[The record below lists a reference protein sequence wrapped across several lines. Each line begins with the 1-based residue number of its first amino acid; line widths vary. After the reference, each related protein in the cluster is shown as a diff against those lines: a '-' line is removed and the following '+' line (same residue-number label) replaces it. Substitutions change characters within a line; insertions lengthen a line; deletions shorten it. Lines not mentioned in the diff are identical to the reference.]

1 MSLVALSEL
10 LGAPVHDATGT
21 VRGRVREI
29 AVAPQDHPTRIA
41 YIIVKTPGGERLLP
55 ADDVKSCGGA
65 VCTVTESAQWRAYTP
80 SDGVLLLKRDLL
92 DQQIID
98 VHGRKVVR
106 VNDVELE
113 STPTNGHVL
122 LNVVAVDVGARGA
135 IRRLS
140 RGVVPSSTLRL
151 LLEKIPPRVI
161 PWQFVDLLETDP
173 ARRVKLKIAHKGLAR
188 LHPADIADIVEDLS
202 AAEREAVFETI
213 DEEVA
218 AETLEELD
226 PAVKVSVVESLDND
240 RAADIV
246 EEMDPD
252 AAADLLGGLGEE
264 QSGEILKEMQ
274 PAERREVTELLE
286 FGEHTAAGRMTTDFV
301 AVPESGVVDDA
312 IEALKAFEGGHE
324 ALATIYLTGPAQ
336 KLSGAV
342 PLVKIAI
349 SSPAVQLSH
358 LSEPYIACAPD
369 TPQDEVAALFD
380 KYNLVTLAVV
390 DEYGRL
396 AGIITADDVITMLRH
411 RDGTSSSGASF
422 PSSSRGSSSWR
433 ARRRCTGAVTT
444 TSRTLRMRHRR
455 CDRWPANTHT
465 SCSPPDCSTRRSL
478 LRRFFRSRR
487 RTRSAKGWD
496 SSLVST
502 RSSMR
507 RRCSTGST
515 RCSLSPGPASC

>member
-10 LGAPVHDATGT
+10 LGATVRDATGT
-21 VRGRVREI
+21 VRGRVREL

-41 YIIVKTPGGERLLP
+41 FLIIKTPGGERALP
-55 ADDVKSCGGA
+55 AGDLKSSGST
-65 VCTVTESAQWRAYTP
+65 VRTVTESSQWGAHTP

-113 STPTNGHVL
+113 STPVNGHVL

-140 RGVVPSSTLRL
+140 KGVVPAFTLRL

-173 ARRVKLKIAHKGLAR
+173 ARRVKLKIAYEGLAK
-188 LHPADIADIVEDLS
+188 LHPADIADIVEDLP

-213 DEEVA
+213 DEGVA

-226 PAVKVSVVESLDND
+226 PDVKVSVVESLDKD

-246 EEMDPD
+246 QEMDPD
-252 AAADLLGGLGEE
+252 AAADLLGDLAEE
-264 QSGEILKEMQ
+264 HSGEILREMH
-274 PAERREVTELLE
+274 PEERREVTQLLE
-286 FGEHTAAGRMTTDFV
+286 FGQHTAAGRMTTEFI

-312 IEALKAFEGGHE
+312 IEALKTFEGGRE
-324 ALATIYLTGPAQ
+324 ALATIYLTGPSRR
-336 KLSGAV
+336 LSGAV

-349 SSPAVQLSH
+349 SSPAIELSQ

-380 KYNLVTLAVV
+380 KYNLITLAVV
-390 DEYGRL
+390 DEEGRL

-411 RDGTSSSGASF
+411 QD
-422 PSSSRGSSSWR
+422 
-433 ARRRCTGAVTT
+433 
-444 TSRTLRMRHRR
+444 
-455 CDRWPANTHT
+455 
-465 SCSPPDCSTRRSL
+465 
-478 LRRFFRSRR
+478 
-487 RTRSAKGWD
+487 
-496 SSLVST
+496 
-502 RSSMR
+502 
-507 RRCSTGST
+507 
-515 RCSLSPGPASC
+515 

>member
-10 LGAPVHDATGT
+10 LGATVRDATGT

-41 YIIVKTPGGERLLP
+41 YLIVKTGGGERTLP
-55 ADDVKSCGGA
+55 ADEVKSFGS
-65 VCTVTESAQWRAYTP
+65 TVRALTESARWGPPAV

-113 STPTNGHVL
+113 STPINGHVR

-140 RGVVPSSTLRL
+140 KGVVPAFTLRL

-173 ARRVKLKIAHKGLAR
+173 ARRVKLKIAYEGLAK
-188 LHPADIADIVEDLS
+188 LHPADIADIVEDLP

-213 DEEVA
+213 DESVA

-226 PAVKVSVVESLDND
+226 PDVQVSIVESLDKN
-240 RAADIV
+240 RAADIL

-252 AAADLLGGLGEE
+252 AAADLLGDLAEE
-264 QSGEILKEMQ
+264 HSGEILKEMGA
-274 PAERREVTELLE
+274 AERREVTHLLE
-286 FGEHTAAGRMTTDFV
+286 FGEHTAAGRMTTEFI

-312 IEALKAFEGGHE
+312 IEALKTFEGSRE
-324 ALATIYLTGPAQ
+324 ALATIYLIGPAQ

-342 PLVKIAI
+342 PLVRIAI
-349 SSPAVQLSH
+349 SSPAIELSQ
-358 LSEPYIACAPD
+358 LSEPYIACARD

-380 KYNLVTLAVV
+380 KYNLITLAVV
-390 DEYGRL
+390 DEEGRL

-411 RDGTSSSGASF
+411 HD
-422 PSSSRGSSSWR
+422 
-433 ARRRCTGAVTT
+433 
-444 TSRTLRMRHRR
+444 
-455 CDRWPANTHT
+455 
-465 SCSPPDCSTRRSL
+465 
-478 LRRFFRSRR
+478 
-487 RTRSAKGWD
+487 
-496 SSLVST
+496 
-502 RSSMR
+502 
-507 RRCSTGST
+507 
-515 RCSLSPGPASC
+515 